1 MTQNA
6 KPRQSSTKD
15 DPTLLTMVIESIQE
29 TKTGVNVLYDIVCK
43 GHDGQQ
49 SLLARISILE
59 RSEKDCDERVS
70 ELEKFQIQFKIEDQK
85 TKRHLL
91 YLLVVSIIG
100 WLTAIVTNVSSG
112 EKIKWFIDII
122 K

>member
-6 KPRQSSTKD
+6 KSRQD
-15 DPTLLTMVIESIQE
+15 DPTLLNMVIESIHE

-59 RSEKDCDERVS
+59 RSERDCDERVS

-85 TKRHLL
+85 LKRNFL
-91 YLLVVSIIG
+91 YILIVSIIG

-112 EKIKWFIDII
+112 DKIKWLIDLL